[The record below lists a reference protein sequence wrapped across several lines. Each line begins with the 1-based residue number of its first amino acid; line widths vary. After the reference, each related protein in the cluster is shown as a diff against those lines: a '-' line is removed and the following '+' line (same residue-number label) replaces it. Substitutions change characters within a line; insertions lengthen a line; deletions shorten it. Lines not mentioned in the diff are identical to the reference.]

1 MKLKGAVKHQ
11 YFEYLTYTAFCG
23 IAIFLSIIIYFI
35 TGKGK
40 ATVSFDFNI
49 IKYFSLIF
57 LFVLA
62 ASMYKKHFNYFIQNG
77 VSRQSIHNSFLLTLP
92 IIIPIAL
99 INTVALSFNKASS
112 DFEPPFDATSTF
124 ILTLCFCFA
133 AFTFGRVIGAIS
145 YRLKF
150 LYRIF
155 VFLFVPIIIFL
166 LLTVLKLISEDAF
179 EVLFAFFVY
188 FISGDYY
195 IEGFL
200 APSVATITLSIIFLS
215 ISHLI
220 IRKEEIKTL

>member
-11 YFEYLTYTAFCG
+11 YFEYLTYSAFYE
-23 IAIFLSIIIYFI
+23 IIIFLSIIIYLMME
-35 TGKGK
+35 KG
-40 ATVSFDFNI
+40 TVPVNFDFYI
-49 IKYFSLIF
+49 IKYFSLFF

-99 INTVALSFNKASS
+99 INTVALSFNKA
-112 DFEPPFDATSTF
+112 PFDATSTF

-150 LYRIF
+150 LYKIF
-155 VFLFVPIIIFL
+155 IFLFVPIIIFL

-188 FISGDYY
+188 FISGDYN

-200 APSVATITLSIIFLS
+200 APSVATITLSVIFLS